1 MGHTTDATR
10 RVDLEGAVMQMDLTE
25 LGFIA
30 PLILPPLRMPAGAG
44 FLETMPR
51 SQFFQQ
57 TAAKSKR
64 AENADAP
71 RIQTGV
77 GETPYVLNEY
87 KVASDWDTTKARTLH
102 PNRNPQL
109 IQERKAQICAM
120 HALRDWEADVVGLLT
135 NTTIT
140 PASGATGI
148 TLGTPWDQASAKPI
162 TDIQVAREAN
172 RRRGG
177 GRRPNTLVLGAA
189 VVPYL
194 AANAEVRARIGG
206 GTVGVQPDMLTAEM
220 LAQAIGIQRV
230 IIHEGIQS
238 LTDDGQP
245 TTLTDMFNAD
255 FACLL
260 TIDYSAPEN
269 NLGILPTWGR
279 TLLLEDEP
287 EPDYAESEPGIV
299 MAQTAIQVYSYGDG
313 AHKKVIEAGFF
324 AGLFNQNPECLYL
337 MANVLS

>member
-1 MGHTTDATR
+1 MGHTIDATR
-10 RVDLEGAVMQMDLTE
+10 RVDLEGAVMQMDMTE

-30 PLILPPLRMPAGAG
+30 PLILPPLVMPGGAG
-44 FLETMPR
+44 FLETLPR

-57 TAAKSKR
+57 TGNKSKR
-64 AENADAP
+64 AEGGTAP
-71 RIQTGV
+71 MIQTGA
-77 GETPYVLNEY
+77 GDTPYVLNEY
-87 KVASDWDTTKARTLH
+87 KVASPWDRTKSEALH

-109 IQERKAQICAM
+109 IQERKAQVCAM
-120 HALRDWEADVVGLLT
+120 HALRDWERDVLSLLT

-148 TLGTPWDQASAKPI
+148 TLATPWDQAGAKPI
-162 TDIQVAREAN
+162 TDIQIAREAN
-172 RRRGG
+172 RRRSG
-177 GRRPNTLVLGAA
+177 GRRPNTLVIGAA

-230 IIHEGIQS
+230 IIHEGIDS

-245 TTLTDMFNAD
+245 VTLTDMFNAD

-260 TIDYSAPEN
+260 NIDYSAPAN

-287 EPDYAESEPGIV
+287 QPEYADPEPGIV
-299 MAQTAIQVYSYGDG
+299 LAQTNIQVYSYNQGP
-313 AHKKVIEAGFF
+313 HVKVIEAGMF

-337 MANVLS
+337 IANVLT